1 MGKFGVQDAFITR
14 MIVSKHRFEICD
26 SRFFFRSSV
35 KCKLQGA
42 SNFVGVIFNIT
53 VILPLDLVNIKRSSL
68 QVRVFDQ

>member
-35 KCKLQGA
+35 KYKLQGA
-42 SNFVGVIFNIT
+42 SNFVIFNIT
-53 VILPLDLVNIKRSSL
+53 VILPLDLVNIKMSSL

>member
-35 KCKLQGA
+35 KCKLQEVSV
-42 SNFVGVIFNIT
+42 SNFLIFNIT
-53 VILPLDLVNIKRSSL
+53 ITLPLDLINIRMSSL
-68 QVRVFDQ
+68 QESF

>member
-35 KCKLQGA
+35 ECKLKEVSV
-42 SNFVGVIFNIT
+42 SNFLIFNIT
-53 VILPLDLVNIKRSSL
+53 ITLPLDLINIRMSSL
-68 QVRVFDQ
+68 QESF

>member
-42 SNFVGVIFNIT
+42 SNFVIFNIT
-53 VILPLDLVNIKRSSL
+53 VILPLDLVNIKMSSL

>member
-42 SNFVGVIFNIT
+42 SNFGGD
-53 VILPLDLVNIKRSSL
+53 LQYYCHLSLDLVNIKMSSL